1 MSTAEASSGCS
12 ALSCLSSTISR
23 VSARGGRGGRS
34 VPGRLY
40 SVTERLYRKEA
51 DSIPF
56 VRTEASEV
64 EETAICFGEAVLIES
79 SSLKGPS
86 LQGLA

>member
-1 MSTAEASSGCS
+1 
-12 ALSCLSSTISR
+12 
-23 VSARGGRGGRS
+23 
-34 VPGRLY
+34 LY
-40 SVTERLYRKEA
+40 SVTERLYRKET

-56 VRTEASEV
+56 VRTEGSGV

-86 LQGLA
+86 LQDLA